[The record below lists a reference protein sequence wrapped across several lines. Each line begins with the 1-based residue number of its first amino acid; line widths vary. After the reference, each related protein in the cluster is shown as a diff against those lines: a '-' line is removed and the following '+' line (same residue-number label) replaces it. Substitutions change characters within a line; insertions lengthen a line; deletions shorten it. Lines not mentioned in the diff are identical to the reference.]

1 MGAEERQKFAADG
14 YLVQRQI
21 LDPTALEPLRQTID
35 RFVDAHTRRLYDSA
49 KIAHLYDG
57 ASFRERWARV
67 AREYHRHPNRQPLP
81 RSWGGA
87 ELLDRA
93 VYDLYTHPR
102 LTAIATALLGA
113 ELTANGDFWVRP
125 MVPQDAHT
133 TFTWHQDSFY
143 YGGQIRP
150 QLQILSVWI
159 PLVDVDERN
168 GCLRLVPGSHRFG
181 AIPKRPAPHGQ
192 FEPEREIGC
201 YGAPLDVPLQ
211 VGDVLFFHN
220 LALHASGR
228 NQVENQVRWSI
239 DLRYAPTGQS
249 RAWHGLGEE
258 FNLQYP
264 CFTAHSKDPT
274 QVESWEQW
282 RRRWERKNHLRKG
295 PAMGAQKITHRCAG
309 KADGA

>member
-21 LDPTALEPLRQTID
+21 LDPTVLEPLRQAID
-35 RFVDAHTRRLYDSA
+35 RFVDAHTRRLYGTA

-181 AIPKRPAPHGQ
+181 AIPKRPAPHG
-192 FEPEREIGC
+192 
-201 YGAPLDVPLQ
+201 
-211 VGDVLFFHN
+211 
-220 LALHASGR
+220 
-228 NQVENQVRWSI
+228 
-239 DLRYAPTGQS
+239 
-249 RAWHGLGEE
+249 
-258 FNLQYP
+258 
-264 CFTAHSKDPT
+264 
-274 QVESWEQW
+274 
-282 RRRWERKNHLRKG
+282 
-295 PAMGAQKITHRCAG
+295 
-309 KADGA
+309 